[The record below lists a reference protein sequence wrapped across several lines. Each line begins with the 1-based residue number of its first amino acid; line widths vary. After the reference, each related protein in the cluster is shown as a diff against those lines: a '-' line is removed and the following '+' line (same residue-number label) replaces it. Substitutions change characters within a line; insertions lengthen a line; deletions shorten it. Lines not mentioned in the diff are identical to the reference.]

1 MADNTDDLII
11 SISTDQ
17 ATLRRSIQRIERDLA
32 GLSGSVQKQFTAVGK
47 SIDNSISSTMQN
59 RINAMVG
66 IGTKASKEWTGALA
80 DQGKELERLRAKY
93 NPLFATITQYKAA
106 VAEIKQAHAVGAI
119 SANEMALAISKE
131 RQAALASTA
140 AIKGRNAALEATPAQ
155 RAAGGAGAFQTANIA
170 AQFQD
175 IAVQLQG
182 GSKPLT
188 IALQQGTQLASVFQT
203 MGSGRQIIAGLGAA
217 FASLVSP
224 VSLVTIGLIAAGGA
238 AYQYFS
244 SVGEGG
250 KKSEEALKKEDEL
263 IQRVADKWGSV
274 LPELKKYADERQ
286 RLLDVKEQK
295 DASLAEADKQWTE
308 LRKNIGLTQAKYA
321 EFLQTF
327 NDQAAD
333 TAKVG
338 ALQKAYKELSD
349 GIANGTATTEQA
361 KAVQAALLA
370 LMQETGIKAVGDFAK
385 TFDVLATSIAGAR
398 SEADKLK
405 SAPLFNENLSKS
417 RLPTLGPLGPVY
429 SDNGKLL
436 TDPNEIERYKKQQE
450 ENRNPTIDTGRGLP
464 VPVPTPTA
472 KPIQLGEEPNKQAE
486 TAATKAANA
495 YRDLVKIADDR
506 IGQLQQE
513 IDLLG
518 KYGVDADAARFALDL
533 FQRSEDKGR
542 SLSEQQRKEIEKKVA
557 LYKQYSETLSK
568 AKLQQDLLMDARY
581 NSLSKQ
587 DQQITTTLRQY
598 GLPEDLNS
606 PEAGQIRKFL
616 NIEDARS
623 DLRSFFGDFK
633 NALLNN
639 GGDIGKAFADAI
651 QNAALNQI
659 SKIADRLID
668 QLINGILGAGSGGGI
683 LGGVGTRSG
692 AANANFVAN
701 TTLSQLIGAN
711 DNLGRAPVIPVTR
724 APLGNI
730 AAYAAAIKSIESGG
744 NYSAM
749 GPVTASGDR
758 AYGAYQVMGANVG
771 PWTRQAL
778 GYSLSPS
785 QYLAS
790 SSAQDAVFQKIFG
803 GYAGRYGASGAAQAW
818 FGGPGSVGSGG
829 NAADMLGTTGTQYVE
844 KFNSALTR
852 LSGTT
857 DSATGGLRNFNPAV
871 GSATQNLG
879 QFGNGLGQLGN
890 TLQSGATA
898 GGSSGGGGGLFGWLA
913 SLFGGVSSGG
923 AASSVFNTRTYAD
936 GGHVSGPGGPTSDSI
951 PAMLSNGEFV
961 VNAASARRHRRL
973 LDAINSGSIA
983 RFASGG
989 LVGAAGGSRVAG
1001 RASAG
1006 ASGVVVNI
1014 TNNAN
1019 AQVTQKS
1026 RQTSSGT
1033 QIDVLVDEM
1042 VADKVSTP
1050 GSRSRSAMQS
1060 QFGLRG
1066 GLARR

>member
-59 RINAMVG
+59 RINAIVG
-66 IGTKASKEWTGALA
+66 VGTKASKEWTGALA

-203 MGSGRQIIAGLGAA
+203 MGSGKQVIAGLGAA

-244 SVGEGG
+244 SVKDGG
-250 KKSEEALKKEDEL
+250 DRSEETLKKEAEL
-263 IQRVADKWGSV
+263 IQQVAQKWGDV
-274 LPELKKYADERQ
+274 LPALKMYADERQ
-286 RLLDVKEQK
+286 KLADQKDQK
-295 DASLAEADKQWTE
+295 DAVAAAASQQWDE
-308 LRKNIGLTQAKYA
+308 LRKKLAETTAAYA
-321 EFLQTF
+321 QFLQTF
-327 NDQAAD
+327 SDQAAD
-333 TAKVG
+333 PGKIG
-338 ALQKAYKELSD
+338 ALQKAYEEFSKGVED
-349 GIANGTATTEQA
+349 GNATAEEA
-361 KAVQAALLA
+361 RAVQTALLD
-370 LMQETGIKAVGDFAK
+370 LMQETGVKAVGDFAK
-385 TFDVLATSIAGAR
+385 TFDNLATSIGTA
-398 SEADKLK
+398 SERAAKLK
-405 SAPLFNENLSKS
+405 SDLNFSDNISKS
-417 RLPTLGPLGPVY
+417 RLPTLGTLGPVY

-436 TDPNEIERYKKQQE
+436 TDPNEIERYKKRQE

-495 YRDLVKIADDR
+495 YRDLVKVADDR

-542 SLSEQQRKEIEKKVA
+542 TLSEQQRKEIEKKVA

-568 AKLQQDLLMDARY
+568 AKLQQDLLMDLRF

-587 DQQITTTLRQY
+587 DQQIITTQRQY

-668 QLINGILGAGSGGGI
+668 QLINAILGTPAGGANAASGGGGI
-683 LGGVGTRSG
+683 GAAIGAALGSPSSKSGTVAVSSAAGGVDLASKLLGANENTNTSSINAFLRQGGVDLNAAQQAWCAAFVNSSLEQVGVKGSGSNVANSFLNWGTKIDPNQILRGDVLVQNRGLGAYQTGGHVGFATGATRMFGGQQQIEMLSGNLNDGVGKEWVNAIGVQARRATDAANSLTRLTSSSG
-692 AANANFVAN
+692 AA
-701 TTLSQLIGAN
+701 
-711 DNLGRAPVIPVTR
+711 
-724 APLGNI
+724 
-730 AAYAAAIKSIESGG
+730 
-744 NYSAM
+744 
-749 GPVTASGDR
+749 
-758 AYGAYQVMGANVG
+758 
-771 PWTRQAL
+771 
-778 GYSLSPS
+778 
-785 QYLAS
+785 
-790 SSAQDAVFQKIFG
+790 
-803 GYAGRYGASGAAQAW
+803 
-818 FGGPGSVGSGG
+818 
-829 NAADMLGTTGTQYVE
+829 
-844 KFNSALTR
+844 
-852 LSGTT
+852 T
-857 DSATGGLRNFNPAV
+857 DG
-871 GSATQNLG
+871 LG
-879 QFGNGLGQLGN
+879 QFGNGLGKLGSTLN
-890 TLQSGATA
+890 TAGTA

-913 SLFGGVSSGG
+913 GLFGGVSSGG
-923 AASSVFNTRTYAD
+923 AASSAFNTRTYAD

-1050 GSRSRSAMQS
+1050 GSRSRGAMQS